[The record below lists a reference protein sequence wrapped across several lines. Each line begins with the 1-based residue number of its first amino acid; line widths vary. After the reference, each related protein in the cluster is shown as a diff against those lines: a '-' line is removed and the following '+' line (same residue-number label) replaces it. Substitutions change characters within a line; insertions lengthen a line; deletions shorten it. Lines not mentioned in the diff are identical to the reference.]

1 MALNVDLAASQYG
14 VAFAGA
20 YYRIATAAITRQ
32 RNPERKFMVMI
43 DIVGYAT
50 QTPAEDTREVDMRR
64 YHALLSE
71 VEAQF
76 GTEFLA
82 KCYNWVANQPDMAGS
97 TPV

>member
-1 MALNVDLAASQYG
+1 MALNFDLAASQYG
-14 VAFAGA
+14 VGFAGA
-20 YYRIATAAITRQ
+20 YFRIATAAVMRQ
-32 RNPERKFMVMI
+32 RNPERKFSVMI

-50 QTPAEDTREVDMRR
+50 HTPDDNTREVDARR
-64 YHALLSE
+64 YYAPLDE